1 MSGGTE
7 SVGMDELDEDSEL
20 EVVIKRFKVDK
31 KTAEDIIGYST
42 EKAQI
47 KFQKWHDNSLVR
59 RKRTDEEKSN
69 CTKTV

>member
-31 KTAEDIIGYST
+31 KTAEDIIGYSI

-47 KFQKWHDNSLVR
+47 KFQKWLDNYVR
-59 RKRTDEEKSN
+59 SINKEHSSN
-69 CTKTV
+69 NQP